1 MAHDLLEIVLAKA
14 LLDRIDWATLER
26 LPAEWFGPD
35 LDRRLGD
42 CVWRIRLRGGGT
54 LIVLIEFQRKL
65 DRLMPVRL
73 NTYSSLLV
81 EDLDKRGELDR
92 GPKGRILPLVRP
104 VVLYNGQR
112 PWRSPLRLSAL
123 TPDGKGNWPEMTLL
137 DMGRMAVEDLPAGN
151 AVTAQVEALQG
162 GLARDADGLL
172 ERMAIR
178 LGGPE
183 NRALRSAFAEWVWHS
198 VAPDLGA
205 DAALLEPE
213 LTRIIELGEV
223 REVKTLMMKSMVDH
237 WLAEGEERGI
247 KRGEARGMKRGM
259 ERGEA
264 RGMKRGM
271 ERGEARARADER
283 RRLCRQAG
291 RKFGDQA
298 AERLSAL
305 IRGVTDPE
313 RLAEVG
319 DWIIDCG
326 TEAEFLAKSFR
337 RTATEGGIEK
347 PLIKAFVD

>member
-1 MAHDLLEIVLAKA
+1 MERHSNKRPERPKGTRSQPHDLAFKSLYGFRPVAGDLFEIILPKA

-26 LPAEWFGPD
+26 LPAEWFGPG

-42 CVWRIRLRGGGT
+42 CVWRVRVRGGGT

-73 NTYSSLLV
+73 NAYSSLLV
-81 EDLDKRGELDR
+81 QDLDKRGELDR
-92 GPKGRILPLVRP
+92 GPRGRILPLICP
-104 VVLYNGQR
+104 VVLYNGLR

-123 TPDGKGNWPEMTLL
+123 TPNGRGDWPEMALL
-137 DMGRMAVEDLPAGN
+137 DMGRVAVEDLPVGN
-151 AVTAQVEALQG
+151 AVTAQVEVFQG
-162 GLARDADGLL
+162 GLARDADGVLG
-172 ERMAIR
+172 RMSRR

-183 NRALRSAFAEWVWHS
+183 HRALRSAFAEWVWHS

-213 LTRIIELGEV
+213 LLRIIELGEV
-223 REVKTLMMKSMVDH
+223 REMKTLVMKSMVDH
-237 WLAEGEERGI
+237 WLAEGRTEGRSEGLV
-247 KRGEARGMKRGM
+247 E
-259 ERGEA
+259 
-264 RGMKRGM
+264 
-271 ERGEARARADER
+271 GEARARADER

-291 RKFGDQA
+291 RKFGERA

-305 IRGVTDPE
+305 IRGVTDPD

-326 TEAEFLAKSFR
+326 TEAEFLAR
-337 RTATEGGIEK
+337 AGR
-347 PLIKAFVD
+347 